1 MIENASVERIKVD
14 GQERLTR
21 LKTMLHMPGH
31 RLGLITSIDGSQLIT
46 LLLDTKTGRSSI
58 WETPLSSDTYPSLT
72 PMIPQCHWFER
83 STWDMFGLKPNGHP
97 RLKHNLLHEPYD
109 SSFFPLKT
117 NDKVESH
124 DTDRFYKCLEV
135 KGQGVYE
142 IPVGPIHAGIIEPG
156 HFRFSC
162 LGEVVLN
169 LEIRL
174 GYVHRGVE
182 KRIVEVP
189 LNKMRFIAESA
200 AGDMIAA
207 NALAHALAVE
217 SCLNVEESPRA
228 RAFRTMALE
237 LERIAMH
244 VNDLGGIA
252 GDIGFTAVSSSMAMV
267 RGDILGCAELL
278 TGTRFQK
285 GFITPGGVTREPT
298 ETALTLIRTN
308 LRKIHF
314 KLKQIIDFLFSNQ
327 VARDRMINVGIL
339 SPKLAA
345 DFGVVGVAGR
355 ASGIAYDARQAFV
368 HGNFPHKSLTVPV
381 EQNGDV
387 FSRAKVRA
395 DELRSSFNVIDE
407 LLENLPTAGAAS
419 EAFSGA
425 TTGTLSDSRS
435 PRIHLRPNDVG
446 IGIVES
452 YRGELIHLFFTDAT
466 GKINRYAIKDP
477 SVNNWT
483 ALAIAVRNNLLSDFP
498 LCNKSFGLSYSGHD
512 L

>member
-1 MIENASVERIKVD
+1 MIENAHIVRINVD
-14 GQERLTR
+14 GQERMTR
-21 LKTMLHMPGH
+21 LKTMLHVPGN
-31 RLGLITSIDGSQLIT
+31 RLGLITSIDGSQLVT
-46 LLLDTKTGRSSI
+46 LLLDTNTGRSTV
-58 WETPLSSDTYPSLT
+58 WETPLSSDVYPSLT
-72 PMIPQCHWFER
+72 MMIPQCHWFER

-109 SSFFPLKT
+109 ASLFPLKT
-117 NDKVESH
+117 DHEVESH

-135 KGQGVYE
+135 RGQGVYE

-162 LGEVVLN
+162 LGEVILN

-189 LNKMRFIAESA
+189 LSRMRFVAESA

-207 NALAHALAVE
+207 NALAHAVAVE
-217 SCLNVEESPRA
+217 SCLQIEESPRA
-228 RAFRTMALE
+228 RAFRTISLE

-244 VNDLGGIA
+244 VSDLGGLA
-252 GDIGFTAVSSSMAMV
+252 GDIGFAAVSTSMAIL
-267 RGDILGCAELL
+267 RGDVLGCAELL

-285 GFITPGGVTREPT
+285 GFIAPGGISREPSDKNMSQ
-298 ETALTLIRTN
+298 LRTN
-308 LRKIHF
+308 LKKIQL
-314 KLKQIIDFLFSNQ
+314 KLKPIVDFLFSNQ
-327 VARDRMINVGIL
+327 VARDRMTNVGIL
-339 SPKLAA
+339 TPKLAA

-355 ASGIAYDARQAFV
+355 ASGIAYDARKSFV
-368 HGNFPHKSLTVPV
+368 HGCFPRQNMVLPV
-381 EQNGDV
+381 QQAGDV
-387 FSRAKVRA
+387 LSRAKVRA
-395 DELRSSFNVIDE
+395 EELRSS
-407 LLENLPTAGAAS
+407 LEIIYEILETLPGGDTAGAHHD
-419 EAFSGA
+419 
-425 TTGTLSDSRS
+425 LRS
-435 PRIHLRPNDVG
+435 LNRFKFKTNDCG

-452 YRGELIHLFFTDAT
+452 FRGELIHLFFTDGD
-466 GKINRYAIKDP
+466 GKIIRYAIKDP

>member
-1 MIENASVERIKVD
+1 MIEYANVERIMVD

-21 LKTMLHMPGH
+21 LKNMLHVPGQ
-31 RLGLITSIDGSQLIT
+31 RLGLITSIDGSQLVT
-46 LLLDTKTGRSSI
+46 LLLDTNSGRSSI
-58 WETPLSSDTYPSLT
+58 WETPLASDTYPSLT
-72 PMIPQCHWFER
+72 PTVPQCHWFER

-117 NDKVESH
+117 NDEVEPH

-174 GYVHRGVE
+174 GYVHRGIE
-182 KRIVEVP
+182 RRIVEVP
-189 LNKMRFIAESA
+189 INKMRFVAESA

-207 NALAHALAVE
+207 NALAHAVAVE
-217 SCLNVEESPRA
+217 SCLNMEESPRA
-228 RAFRTMALE
+228 RAFRTLSLE

-252 GDIGFTAVSSSMAMV
+252 GDIGFSAVSSSMAIV
-267 RGDILGCAELL
+267 RGEVLGCAELL

-285 GFITPGGVTREPT
+285 GFITPGGVTREPVDKN
-298 ETALTLIRTN
+298 LSQIRTN
-308 LRKIHF
+308 LRKLQ
-314 KLKQIIDFLFSNQ
+314 LKIKPIIDFLFSNQ
-327 VARDRMINVGIL
+327 VARDRMTNVGIL

-355 ASGIAYDARQAFV
+355 ASGIAYDARQSFV
-368 HGNFPHKSLTVPV
+368 HGNFPHRNLAVPV
-381 EQNGDV
+381 EHVGDV
-387 FSRAKVRA
+387 FSRAKVRV
-395 DELRSSFNVIDE
+395 DELRGSLNIVDE
-407 LLENLPTAGAAS
+407 LLETLTIAKSAS
-419 EAFSGA
+419 EVFSAA
-425 TTGTLSDSRS
+425 TTRTLSDSRS
-435 PRIHLRPNDVG
+435 ISKLPPNSVG

-452 YRGELIHLFFTDAT
+452 FRGELIHLFFTDAD
-466 GKINRYAIKDP
+466 GKIIRYAIKDP